1 MLQGQGVR
9 PGVRGRASPERYKS
23 CLQFRTLV
31 ASSARA
37 TEPTALAA
45 MGGPPN
51 GLVLRLV
58 GLMAL
63 AGASETESAATSQSE
78 TASSAPMAGPSWSIP
93 RCNAA
98 KRAPR
103 PKLNAQGIPEQ
114 PCGRNDLSRGDPCA
128 LLAPNPVMIPA
139 AMTANAKLYPERRR
153 GVLQSVAK
161 GGHLVEVGTLN
172 GQFAKFL
179 LRSELKPASL
189 AVMDISTKS
198 CFSQTA
204 KVARETGSNLHCLM
218 GDSKKMLT
226 KLNESAYDL
235 IYVDGD
241 HDYKGVCEDLESART
256 KVKPGG
262 IMALN
267 DYYRFEWQFLGE
279 RGRWGAYGVMHA
291 ANEFLVRY
299 GKDWEVAYYTF
310 GPTDSGGD
318 LGLRRLR

>member
-1 MLQGQGVR
+1 
-9 PGVRGRASPERYKS
+9 
-23 CLQFRTLV
+23 
-31 ASSARA
+31 
-37 TEPTALAA
+37 
-45 MGGPPN
+45 MGAN
-51 GLVLRLV
+51 GLVPVLRLV

-63 AGASETESAATSQSE
+63 ASASE
-78 TASSAPMAGPSWSIP
+78 TASSASSAASQSEPTGSSTPVTGPSWQIP
-93 RCNAA
+93 RCSAA

-114 PCGRNDLSRGDPCA
+114 PCGRNDLTRGDPCS
-128 LLAPNPVMIPA
+128 LLAPNPVVIPSD
-139 AMTANAKLYPERRR
+139 MMANAKLYPERRQ

-198 CFSQTA
+198 CFSQTT
-204 KVARETGSNLHCLM
+204 KVARDTGTKLDCIM

-299 GKDWEVAYYTF
+299 SKDWEVAYYTF